1 MPALLTAA
9 DIRAHV
15 ETALDD
21 AALQV
26 IIDRVDA
33 DLVRRA
39 GPHSGPLTETMTG
52 RTMSAYV
59 NRPITSVTSVREGA
73 TVVAET
79 SALSATDEYRLWPA
93 EGRIE
98 RLPAGTRFAAVVEVV
113 YTPVDETEGRKR
125 VLLELVRLDLAQ
137 SGRAQERIGSDYRY
151 RGLNYEEHRNALI
164 REARPFLVL
173 E

>member
-21 AALQV
+21 VALQTV
-26 IIDRVDA
+26 IDRVDA
-33 DLVRRA
+33 DLVQRA

-52 RTMSAYV
+52 RTRSAYV
-59 NRPITSVTSVREGA
+59 SRPIASVSSVREGA
-73 TVVAET
+73 IIAAET
-79 SALSATDEYRLWPA
+79 PMLSATDEYRLWPT

-98 RLPAGTRFAAVVEVV
+98 RFPAGSSFATVVEVV
-113 YTPVDETEGRKR
+113 YTPVDETDRRKR

-137 SGRAQERIGSDYRY
+137 SGRAQERVGSDYRY
-151 RGLNYEEHRNALI
+151 RGLDYGEHRDALI
-164 REARPFLVL
+164 GEARPFLVL